1 LATAAGLAPTELQ
14 RTSGSAKSGYAI
26 SLSQDGKR
34 TAQRKYVMQFRDADE
49 RLVAISA
56 TLYNRAMGTQ
66 FPEGGY
72 SVHYREIP
80 LSPEEL
86 ASAREDMDE
95 LSYLQEYEAS
105 FVTFQGRAYYGFTD
119 ANTLPVRQLYNPDA
133 PLLITFDFNVA
144 PGVAAVALSQ
154 LSGWRLGAEI
164 DRLRKLHDVLIVDSP
179 PQIDTDAK
187 LAIRAADL
195 VLVPLQPS
203 PPDLWAAEGTLKL
216 AGEEKRR
223 ARLVFNRAPAGG
235 SLRASVEAEIAAQ
248 GHPMLA
254 ATLGNRV
261 GFAGAFAK
269 GLGVT
274 ETAPRSTAAQEMRA
288 VLAELEGLLP

>member
-1 LATAAGLAPTELQ
+1 MSVVITVAQQKGGAGKTTLAANLA
-14 RTSGSAKSGYAI
+14 
-26 SLSQDGKR
+26 
-34 TAQRKYVMQFRDADE
+34 
-49 RLVAISA
+49 
-56 TLYNRAMGTQ
+56 
-66 FPEGGY
+66 
-72 SVHYREIP
+72 
-80 LSPEEL
+80 
-86 ASAREDMDE
+86 
-95 LSYLQEYEAS
+95 
-105 FVTFQGRAYYGFTD
+105 
-119 ANTLPVRQLYNPDA
+119 
-133 PLLITFDFNVA
+133 
-144 PGVAAVALSQ
+144 AAVAEGRRVAVLDIDPQRSLARWHALRAGRKGAAEVALSEI
-154 LSGWRLGAEI
+154 SGWRLAAEI
-164 DRLRKLHDVLIVDSP
+164 DRLRRIYDVLIVDSP
-179 PQIDTDAK
+179 PHIDTDAK

-274 ETAPRSTAAQEMRA
+274 ETAPRSTAAQELRA